1 MRISQV
7 GILNGFLGTI
17 ILHLLI
23 GIIFFSAKISGM
35 YSQIVQVQ
43 VETPT
48 TIHEEE
54 VEKEKQQ
61 HKKMSVDQMAD
72 AFIASHNRRNIGVNV
87 WDKSSPVSDK
97 EIQQADEDIDAAN
110 KQIADIQKN
119 LDNQDKIIQSQTD
132 EGQPITTP
140 KKSKKIQGKLVVY
153 KGPTNIYYDL
163 SNRRDLNLYV
173 PVYKCQGN
181 GKVVVFIEVD
191 KAGEVTDA
199 SIDKSQ
205 SETDDCLSDAAID
218 AAKRSTFNA
227 DFAKA
232 PPKQKGTITYLFV
245 AQ

>member
-87 WDKSSPVSDK
+87 SDKSSPVSDK
-97 EIQQADEDIDAAN
+97 EIQQANEDIDAAN

-132 EGQPITTP
+132 EGQPVASP
-140 KKSKKIQGKLVVY
+140 KKSKKIQGKLAVY
-153 KGPTNIYYDL
+153 KGHEPIFITIYL
-163 SNRRDLNLYV
+163 T
-173 PVYKCQGN
+173 G
-181 GKVVVFIEVD
+181 
-191 KAGEVTDA
+191 
-199 SIDKSQ
+199 
-205 SETDDCLSDAAID
+205 AI
-218 AAKRSTFNA
+218 
-227 DFAKA
+227 
-232 PPKQKGTITYLFV
+232 
-245 AQ
+245 